1 VEVAA
6 IPLPGAQVNHPIL
19 LVLAFFVL
27 GATVAFWF
35 ATRHRADWKEPVGAG
50 PSVTINVDPVK
61 CARFGYCEH
70 EAPYAFQ
77 LRGEGRLTYSD
88 QVPVEELDPVI
99 RAAEVC
105 PARAISL
112 GRMPRGY

>member
-1 VEVAA
+1 MEVAA
-6 IPLPGAQVNHPIL
+6 IPLPGTQVNHPIL
-19 LVLAFFVL
+19 LVLSFFVL
-27 GATVAFWF
+27 GATVTYWF
-35 ATRHRADWKEPVGAG
+35 ATRRRADRTDRVGG
-50 PSVTINVDPVK
+50 PSVTINVDPVR

-77 LRGEGRLTYSD
+77 LRGEGRLTYKD
-88 QVPVEELDPVI
+88 KVPVDQIDPVI

-112 GRMPRGY
+112 GRMPQDY